1 MAINAIEIE
10 RFINARAAN
19 NHNPQLAEVTSIL
32 EELFLL
38 LEDYSPAWYTE
49 EQRLRTLNALLR
61 ARRLS
66 S

>member
-10 RFINARAAN
+10 RFINARSVN
-19 NHNPQLAEVTSIL
+19 SHKPQLAEVTSIL
-32 EELFLL
+32 EELFIM

-61 ARRLS
+61 AGRLTS
-66 S
+66 